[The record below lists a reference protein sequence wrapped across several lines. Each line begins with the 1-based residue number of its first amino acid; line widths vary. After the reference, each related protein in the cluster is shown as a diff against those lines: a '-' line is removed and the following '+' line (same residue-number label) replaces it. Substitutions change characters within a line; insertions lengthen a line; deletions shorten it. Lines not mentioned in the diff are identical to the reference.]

1 MLFYFFISRMKKA
14 LLLIF
19 LATIVLAGCGQ
30 QKLSQDQLFEKKQ
43 ECANLNKDIENEAK
57 SYYTLY
63 KLSEVFYSPKLN
75 DCLYLVEISY
85 KDSSLKDYDI
95 KSFFE
100 KTLILTSNDKV
111 KIDKQIKE
119 LKWE

>member
-1 MLFYFFISRMKKA
+1 MKKA